1 MDQRT
6 VSYRIRLAHTEEVP
20 RLREIEDEAGT
31 IVSGLGP
38 IDEALDVSFPL
49 DQPARLVVMGQVWGT
64 DCPWHGDRLAA
75 GGAAYVEEMDVL
87 PARHQAT
94 GRPSGAASGYS
105 RKPQNQRWWLWQ

>member
-38 IDEALDVSFPL
+38 IDEALDVSFPWTSRPAWSSW
-49 DQPARLVVMGQVWGT
+49 DRSGGRPARG
-64 DCPWHGDRLAA
+64 HGDRLAA

>member
-38 IDEALDVSFPL
+38 IDEALDVSLPL

-64 DCPWHGDRLAA
+64 VCPWA
-75 GGAAYVEEMDVL
+75 
-87 PARHQAT
+87 
-94 GRPSGAASGYS
+94 
-105 RKPQNQRWWLWQ
+105 W